1 MINNRNP
8 QKTALNVP
16 FTKYCATQQ
25 GFSLVEVL
33 IALTIFAIGLLAI
46 AGMQITA
53 IKTNS
58 SANTRAVE
66 TDIATSILNE
76 ITTWPI
82 SSFVD
87 EVNVPWVFNAGDET
101 VMGGGTYA
109 AEYTI
114 AVDYNGVANL
124 VFIQVNVQQTN
135 GLQRTYSVTGFKRA
149 I

>member
-46 AGMQITA
+46 SGMQITA

-87 EVNVPWVFNAGDET
+87 EVNIPWVFNSGDES
-101 VMGGGTYA
+101 VVGGGTYA

-135 GLQRTYSVTGFKRA
+135 GLQRTYSVTGFKRG

>member
-87 EVNVPWVFNAGDET
+87 EVNIPWVFNSGDES
-101 VMGGGTYA
+101 VVGGGTYA

-135 GLQRTYSVTGFKRA
+135 GLQRTYSVTGFKRG